1 MKKLFIFLLLIP
13 MIVSAEE
20 RTDFL
25 ENISILI
32 NDISTTKLS
41 DNNYNTYVTLNT
53 GDAITIEN
61 TETFNYVYIIYYVES
76 MTGTINYN
84 DTSTRIGENNFLHE
98 CIKLD
103 EATNKITINYDDT
116 VRIKEIFLFNET
128 LPNWVQTW
136 NQPLDKADILLF
148 STHSDDEHL
157 FFAGLI
163 PSMIASGKNIQV
175 VYLTH
180 HNDNPKRLDE
190 QLNGLWAVGLRN
202 YPVLG
207 AFPDAYSESLNGA
220 TNNLSYAGFSLDDVI
235 NFQIDIIKRFKPLV
249 IVNHDEA
256 GEYSHGQ
263 HILNTHALK
272 EALNLLEDE
281 YKPEKVYLHLYEE
294 NPITM
299 NYDIPLEYYNG
310 MTAYEVSKL
319 GYAEHDSQ
327 QYTWFTDWLKGKNNE
342 YTKATDIKTY
352 SPTKFG
358 LYYSK
363 NGNYE
368 TLDND
373 LFYDVEITS
382 NEETIEDNQVK
393 EPVKEEIEK
402 PTNNEIDYK
411 MPIIIVSSLI
421 GIAII
426 IVLIKILKSKH

>member
-20 RTDFL
+20 RNDFL
-25 ENISILI
+25 ESTSIFI
-32 NDISTTKLS
+32 NENATTKLS
-41 DNNYNTYVTLNT
+41 DNNYNTYVTLNRE
-53 GDAITIEN
+53 DAITIEN
-61 TETFNYVYIIYYVES
+61 TEMFNYVYIIYYVES

-84 DTSTRIGENNFLHE
+84 NTSIRVGENQFLHE

-103 EATNKITINYDDT
+103 EETNKITINYDDT

-136 NQPLDKADILLF
+136 NKPLDNADILLF

-220 TNNLSYAGFSLDDVI
+220 TTNLSYAGFSLDDVI

-249 IVNHDEA
+249 VVNHDEA

-281 YKPEKVYLHLYEE
+281 YKPQKVYLHLYEE
-294 NPITM
+294 NSITM

-310 MTAYEVSKL
+310 MTAFEVSKL

-373 LFYDVEITS
+373 LFYDVEIIS
-382 NEETIEDNQVK
+382 NEETIEDNQAN
-393 EPVKEEIEK
+393 EPVKEEIEEF
-402 PTNNEIDYK
+402 TSNETDYK
-411 MPIIIVSSLI
+411 TPIIIVSSLI
-421 GIAII
+421 GIALII
-426 IVLIKILKSKH
+426 ILVKVFKK

>member
-13 MIVSAEE
+13 MIVNAEE
-20 RTDFL
+20 RTYTH
-25 ENISILI
+25 ENTSIFI
-32 NDISTTKLS
+32 NENATTKLS
-41 DNNYNTYVTLNT
+41 DNNYNTYVTLNSEDT
-53 GDAITIEN
+53 ITIEN
-61 TETFNYVYIIYYVES
+61 TEMFNYVYIIYYVES

-84 DTSTRIGENNFLHE
+84 DTSTKVGENQFLHE

-103 EATNKITINYDDT
+103 EETNKITINYDDT
-116 VRIKEIFLFNET
+116 VRIKEISLFNET

-136 NQPLDKADILLF
+136 NKPLDNADILLF

-220 TNNLSYAGFSLDDVI
+220 TTNLSYAGFSLDDVI

-249 IVNHDEA
+249 VVNHDEA

-272 EALNLLEDE
+272 EALNLLEYE

-294 NPITM
+294 NSITM

-373 LFYDVEITS
+373 LFYDVEIIS
-382 NEETIEDNQVK
+382 NEEPIEDNQVN
-393 EPVKEEIEK
+393 EPVKEEIEE

-411 MPIIIVSSLI
+411 IPIIIVSSLI
-421 GIAII
+421 GIALII
-426 IVLIKILKSKH
+426 ILVKVFKK

>member
-84 DTSTRIGENNFLHE
+84 NTSIRVGENQFLHE

-103 EATNKITINYDDT
+103 EETNKITINYDDT

-136 NQPLDKADILLF
+136 NKPLDNADILLF

-207 AFPDAYSESLNGA
+207 VFPDAYSESLNGA
-220 TNNLSYAGFSLDDVI
+220 TTNLSYAGFSIDDVI

-249 IVNHDEA
+249 VVNHDEA

-272 EALNLLEDE
+272 EALNLLEYE
-281 YKPEKVYLHLYEE
+281 YKPEKVYLHLYKE

-299 NYDIPLEYYNG
+299 NYDIHLEYYNG

-373 LFYDVEITS
+373 LFYDVEIIS
-382 NEETIEDNQVK
+382 NEDAIEDNQVN
-393 EPVKEEIEK
+393 EPVKEEIEE

-411 MPIIIVSSLI
+411 IPIIIVSSLI
-421 GIAII
+421 GIALII
-426 IVLIKILKSKH
+426 ILVKVFKK

>member
-1 MKKLFIFLLLIP
+1 
-13 MIVSAEE
+13 MIVNAEE
-20 RTDFL
+20 RIDFL
-25 ENISILI
+25 ENTSIFI
-32 NDISTTKLS
+32 NENATTKLS
-41 DNNYNTYVTLNT
+41 DNNYNTYITLNREDT
-53 GDAITIEN
+53 ITIEN
-61 TETFNYVYIIYYVES
+61 TEMFNYVYIIYYVES

-103 EATNKITINYDDT
+103 EETNKITINYDDT

-220 TNNLSYAGFSLDDVI
+220 TTNLSYAGFSLDDVI
-235 NFQIDIIKRFKPLV
+235 NFQIDIIKSFKPLV
-249 IVNHDEA
+249 VVNHDEA

-373 LFYDVEITS
+373 LFYDVEITN
-382 NEETIEDNQVK
+382 NEEPIEDNQIN
-393 EPVKEEIEK
+393 EPVKEEIEES
-402 PTNNEIDYK
+402 TNNEIDYK
-411 MPIIIVSSLI
+411 IPIIIASSLI
-421 GIAII
+421 GIALII
-426 IVLIKILKSKH
+426 ILVKVFKK

>member
-13 MIVSAEE
+13 MIVNAEE
-20 RTDFL
+20 RIDFL
-25 ENISILI
+25 ENTSIFI
-32 NDISTTKLS
+32 NENATTKLS
-41 DNNYNTYVTLNT
+41 DNNYSTYITLNSEDT
-53 GDAITIEN
+53 ITIEN
-61 TETFNYVYIIYYVES
+61 TEMFNYVYIIYYVES

-84 DTSTRIGENNFLHE
+84 DTSTKVGENQFLHE

-103 EATNKITINYDDT
+103 EETNKITINYDNY

-220 TNNLSYAGFSLDDVI
+220 TNNLAYAGFSLDDVI

-249 IVNHDEA
+249 VVNHDEA

-272 EALNLLEDE
+272 EALNLLEYE
-281 YKPEKVYLHLYEE
+281 YKPEKVYLHLYKE

-299 NYDIPLEYYNG
+299 NYDIHLEYYNG

-373 LFYDVEITS
+373 LFYDVEITN
-382 NEETIEDNQVK
+382 NEEPIEDNQVK
-393 EPVKEEIEK
+393 EPVKEEIKET
-402 PTNNEIDYK
+402 TNNEIDYK
-411 MPIIIVSSLI
+411 IPIIIASSLI
-421 GIAII
+421 GIALII
-426 IVLIKILKSKH
+426 ILVKVLKK

>member
-13 MIVSAEE
+13 MIVNAEE
-20 RTDFL
+20 RIDFL
-25 ENISILI
+25 ENTSIFI
-32 NDISTTKLS
+32 NENATTKLS
-41 DNNYNTYVTLNT
+41 DNNYSTYITLNSEDT
-53 GDAITIEN
+53 ITIEN
-61 TETFNYVYIIYYVES
+61 TEMFNYVYIIYYVES

-84 DTSTRIGENNFLHE
+84 DTSTKVGENQFLHE

-103 EATNKITINYDDT
+103 EATNKTTINYDDT

-136 NQPLDKADILLF
+136 NKPLDNADILLF

-220 TNNLSYAGFSLDDVI
+220 TNNLAYAGFSLDDVI

-249 IVNHDEA
+249 VVNHDEA

-281 YKPEKVYLHLYEE
+281 YKPEKVYLHLYAE

-319 GYAEHDSQ
+319 GYAEHESQ

-373 LFYDVEITS
+373 LFYDVEITN
-382 NEETIEDNQVK
+382 NEEPIEDNQVN

-411 MPIIIVSSLI
+411 IPIIIVSSLI
-421 GIAII
+421 GIALII
-426 IVLIKILKSKH
+426 ILVKVFKK

>member
-13 MIVSAEE
+13 MIVNAEE
-20 RTDFL
+20 RTYTH
-25 ENISILI
+25 ENTSIFI
-32 NDISTTKLS
+32 NENTTTKLS

-53 GDAITIEN
+53 GDTITIEN

-84 DTSTRIGENNFLHE
+84 NTSTRLGENNFLHE

-103 EATNKITINYDDT
+103 EETNKITINYDDT

-136 NQPLDKADILLF
+136 NKPLDNADILLF

-220 TNNLSYAGFSLDDVI
+220 TTNLSYAGFSLDDVI

-272 EALNLLEDE
+272 EALNLLEYE
-281 YKPEKVYLHLYEE
+281 NKPEKVYLHLYAE

-373 LFYDVEITS
+373 LFYDVEIIS
-382 NEETIEDNQVK
+382 NEEPIEDNQVN
-393 EPVKEEIEK
+393 ESVKEEIEE

-411 MPIIIVSSLI
+411 IPIIIVSSLI
-421 GIAII
+421 GIALII
-426 IVLIKILKSKH
+426 ILVKVFKK

>member
-13 MIVSAEE
+13 MIVNAEE
-20 RTDFL
+20 RIDFL
-25 ENISILI
+25 ENTSIFI
-32 NDISTTKLS
+32 NENATTKLS
-41 DNNYNTYVTLNT
+41 DNNYSTYITLNNEDT
-53 GDAITIEN
+53 ITIEN
-61 TETFNYVYIIYYVES
+61 TEMFNYVYIIYYVES

-84 DTSTRIGENNFLHE
+84 DTSTKVGENQFLHE

-103 EATNKITINYDDT
+103 EETNKITINYDDT

-136 NQPLDKADILLF
+136 NKPLDNADILLF

-220 TNNLSYAGFSLDDVI
+220 TTNLSYAGFSLDDVI
-235 NFQIDIIKRFKPLV
+235 NFQIEIIKRFKPLV
-249 IVNHDEA
+249 VVNHDEA

-281 YKPEKVYLHLYEE
+281 YKPEKVYLHLYAE

-342 YTKATDIKTY
+342 YTKASDIKTY
-352 SPTKFG
+352 NPTKFG

-373 LFYDVEITS
+373 LFYDFEITS
-382 NEETIEDNQVK
+382 NEEPIEDNQVN
-393 EPVKEEIEK
+393 EPVKEEIEE

-411 MPIIIVSSLI
+411 IPIIIASSLI
-421 GIAII
+421 GIALII
-426 IVLIKILKSKH
+426 ILIKILKK

>member
-13 MIVSAEE
+13 MIVNAEE
-20 RTDFL
+20 RIDFL
-25 ENISILI
+25 ENTSIFI
-32 NDISTTKLS
+32 NENATTKLS

-53 GDAITIEN
+53 EDTITIEN
-61 TETFNYVYIIYYVES
+61 TEMFNYVYIIYYVES

-84 DTSTRIGENNFLHE
+84 DTSTIVGENKFLHE

-136 NQPLDKADILLF
+136 NKPLDNADILLF

-249 IVNHDEA
+249 VVNHDEA

-272 EALNLLEDE
+272 EVLNLLEDE
-281 YKPEKVYLHLYEE
+281 YKPEKVYLHLYAE

-373 LFYDVEITS
+373 LFYDVEITN
-382 NEETIEDNQVK
+382 NEEPIEDTQVN
-393 EPVKEEIEK
+393 EPVKEEIEE

-411 MPIIIVSSLI
+411 IPIIIVSSLI
-421 GIAII
+421 GIALII
-426 IVLIKILKSKH
+426 ILVKVFKK

>member
-1 MKKLFIFLLLIP
+1 MKKLFIFLLLFP
-13 MIVSAEE
+13 MIVNAEE
-20 RTDFL
+20 RIDFL
-25 ENISILI
+25 ENTSILI
-32 NDISTTKLS
+32 NDISTTELS

-53 GDAITIEN
+53 EDTITIEN
-61 TETFNYVYIIYYVES
+61 TEMFNYVYIIYYVES

-84 DTSTRIGENNFLHE
+84 DTSTKVGENQFLHE

-103 EATNKITINYDDT
+103 EETNKITINYDDT

-136 NQPLDKADILLF
+136 NQPLDNADILLF

-220 TNNLSYAGFSLDDVI
+220 TTNLSYAGFSLDDVI

-272 EALNLLEDE
+272 EALNLLEYE
-281 YKPEKVYLHLYEE
+281 YKPEKVYLHLYKE

-373 LFYDVEITS
+373 LFYDVEIIS
-382 NEETIEDNQVK
+382 NEETIEDNQVN
-393 EPVKEEIEK
+393 EPVKEEIEE

-411 MPIIIVSSLI
+411 IPIIIVSSLI
-421 GIAII
+421 GIALII
-426 IVLIKILKSKH
+426 ILVKVFKK

>member
-13 MIVSAEE
+13 MIVNAEE
-20 RTDFL
+20 RTYTH
-25 ENISILI
+25 ENTSIFI
-32 NDISTTKLS
+32 NENATTKLS

-61 TETFNYVYIIYYVES
+61 TEMFNYVYIIYYVES

-103 EATNKITINYDDT
+103 EETNKITINYDDT

-136 NQPLDKADILLF
+136 NKPLDNADILLF

-249 IVNHDEA
+249 VVNHDEA

-281 YKPEKVYLHLYEE
+281 YKPEKVYLHLYAE

-373 LFYDVEITS
+373 LFYDVEIIS
-382 NEETIEDNQVK
+382 NEEPIEDTQAK
-393 EPVKEEIEK
+393 EPVQEEIEES
-402 PTNNEIDYK
+402 TNNEIDYK
-411 MPIIIVSSLI
+411 IPIIIVSSLI
-421 GIAII
+421 GIALII
-426 IVLIKILKSKH
+426 ILVKVFKK

>member
-1 MKKLFIFLLLIP
+1 

-20 RTDFL
+20 RTYTHESTSVF
-25 ENISILI
+25 I
-32 NDISTTKLS
+32 NGDATTKLS
-41 DNNYNTYVTLNT
+41 DNNYNTYVTLNREDT
-53 GDAITIEN
+53 ITIEN
-61 TETFNYVYIIYYVES
+61 AEMFNYVYIIYYVES

-84 DTSTRIGENNFLHE
+84 NTSTRVGENQFLHE
-98 CIKLD
+98 CIKLN
-103 EATNKITINYDDT
+103 EETNKITINYDDT

-136 NQPLDKADILLF
+136 DKPLDNADILLF

-249 IVNHDEA
+249 VVNHDEA

-281 YKPEKVYLHLYEE
+281 YKPEKVYLHLYAE

-382 NEETIEDNQVK
+382 NEDAIEDTQVN
-393 EPVKEEIEK
+393 EPVKEEIEE

-411 MPIIIVSSLI
+411 IPIIIVSSLI
-421 GIAII
+421 GIALII
-426 IVLIKILKSKH
+426 ILVKVFKK

>member
-13 MIVSAEE
+13 MIVNAEE
-20 RTDFL
+20 RIDFL
-25 ENISILI
+25 ENTSIFI
-32 NDISTTKLS
+32 NENATTKLS

-61 TETFNYVYIIYYVES
+61 TEMFNYVYIIYYVES

-84 DTSTRIGENNFLHE
+84 DTIATIGKNNFLHE

-103 EATNKITINYDDT
+103 EETNKITINYDDT

-128 LPNWVQTW
+128 LPNWAQTW

-235 NFQIDIIKRFKPLV
+235 NFQINIIKSFKPLV
-249 IVNHDEA
+249 VVNHDEA

-281 YKPEKVYLHLYEE
+281 YKPEKVYLHLYAE

-319 GYAEHDSQ
+319 GYAEHESQ

-373 LFYDVEITS
+373 LFYDVEIIS
-382 NEETIEDNQVK
+382 NEEPTEDTQIN
-393 EPVKEEIEK
+393 EPVNEEIEE
-402 PTNNEIDYK
+402 PTSNEIDYK
-411 MPIIIVSSLI
+411 IPIIIVSSFI
-421 GIAII
+421 GIALII
-426 IVLIKILKSKH
+426 ILVKVFKK

>member
-13 MIVSAEE
+13 MIVNAEE
-20 RTDFL
+20 RIDFL
-25 ENISILI
+25 ENTSILI
-32 NDISTTKLS
+32 NDISTTELS

-53 GDAITIEN
+53 EDTITIEN
-61 TETFNYVYIIYYVES
+61 TEMFNYVYIIYYVES

-84 DTSTRIGENNFLHE
+84 DTSTKVGENQFLHE

-103 EATNKITINYDDT
+103 EETNKITINYDNY

-136 NQPLDKADILLF
+136 NKPLDNADILLF

-220 TNNLSYAGFSLDDVI
+220 TNNLAYAGFSLDDVI

-249 IVNHDEA
+249 VVNHDEA

-281 YKPEKVYLHLYEE
+281 YKPEKVYLHLYAE

-373 LFYDVEITS
+373 LFYDVEITN
-382 NEETIEDNQVK
+382 NEEPIEDNQIN
-393 EPVKEEIEK
+393 EPVKEEIEES
-402 PTNNEIDYK
+402 TNNEIDYK
-411 MPIIIVSSLI
+411 IPIIIASSLI
-421 GIAII
+421 GIALII
-426 IVLIKILKSKH
+426 ILVKVLKK

>member
-13 MIVSAEE
+13 MIVNAEE
-20 RTDFL
+20 RIDFL
-25 ENISILI
+25 ENTSIFI
-32 NDISTTKLS
+32 NENATTKLS
-41 DNNYNTYVTLNT
+41 DNNYSTYITLNSEDT
-53 GDAITIEN
+53 ITIEN
-61 TETFNYVYIIYYVES
+61 TEMFNYVYIIYYVES

-103 EATNKITINYDDT
+103 EATNKITINYNDT

-136 NQPLDKADILLF
+136 NKPLDNADILLF

-220 TNNLSYAGFSLDDVI
+220 TTNLSYAGFSLDDVI

-249 IVNHDEA
+249 VVNHDEA

-272 EALNLLEDE
+272 EALNLLEYE
-281 YKPEKVYLHLYEE
+281 YKPEKVYLHLYAE
-294 NPITM
+294 NSITM

-373 LFYDVEITS
+373 LFYDVEIIS
-382 NEETIEDNQVK
+382 NEEPIEDNQVN
-393 EPVKEEIEK
+393 EPVKEEIEE

-411 MPIIIVSSLI
+411 IPIIIVSSLI
-421 GIAII
+421 GIALII
-426 IVLIKILKSKH
+426 MLVKVFKK

>member
-13 MIVSAEE
+13 MIVNAEE
-20 RTDFL
+20 RTYTH
-25 ENISILI
+25 ENTSIFI
-32 NDISTTKLS
+32 NENATTKLS
-41 DNNYNTYVTLNT
+41 DNNYSTYITLNSEDT
-53 GDAITIEN
+53 ITIEN
-61 TETFNYVYIIYYVES
+61 TEMFNYVYIIYYVES

-84 DTSTRIGENNFLHE
+84 DTSTRVGENQFLHE

-103 EATNKITINYDDT
+103 EETNKITINYDNY

-136 NQPLDKADILLF
+136 NKPLDNADILLF

-220 TNNLSYAGFSLDDVI
+220 TTNLSYAGFSLDDVI

-249 IVNHDEA
+249 VVNHDEA

-272 EALNLLEDE
+272 EALNLLEYE

-294 NPITM
+294 NPIIM

-373 LFYDVEITS
+373 LFYDVEIIS
-382 NEETIEDNQVK
+382 NEDAIEDNQVN
-393 EPVKEEIEK
+393 EPVKEEIEE
-402 PTNNEIDYK
+402 PTNR
-411 MPIIIVSSLI
+411 L
-421 GIAII
+421 
-426 IVLIKILKSKH
+426 

>member
-1 MKKLFIFLLLIP
+1 
-13 MIVSAEE
+13 MIVNAEE
-20 RTDFL
+20 RIDFL
-25 ENISILI
+25 ENTSIFI
-32 NDISTTKLS
+32 NENATTKLS
-41 DNNYNTYVTLNT
+41 DNNYSTYITLNSEDT
-53 GDAITIEN
+53 ITIEN
-61 TETFNYVYIIYYVES
+61 TEMFNYVYIIYYVES

-84 DTSTRIGENNFLHE
+84 DTSTKVGENQFLHE

-103 EATNKITINYDDT
+103 EETNKITINYDDT

-136 NQPLDKADILLF
+136 NKPLDNADILLF

-220 TNNLSYAGFSLDDVI
+220 TNNLAYAGFSLDDVI
-235 NFQIDIIKRFKPLV
+235 NFQIDIIKSFKPLV
-249 IVNHDEA
+249 VVNHDEA

-281 YKPEKVYLHLYEE
+281 YKPEKVYLHLYKE

-319 GYAEHDSQ
+319 GYAEHESQ

-373 LFYDVEITS
+373 LFYDVEIIS
-382 NEETIEDNQVK
+382 NEETIEDNQVN
-393 EPVKEEIEK
+393 EPVKEEIEE

-411 MPIIIVSSLI
+411 IPIIIVSSLI
-421 GIAII
+421 GIALII
-426 IVLIKILKSKH
+426 ILVKVLKND

>member
-13 MIVSAEE
+13 MIVNAEE
-20 RTDFL
+20 RIDFL
-25 ENISILI
+25 ENTSILI
-32 NDISTTKLS
+32 NDISTTELS

-53 GDAITIEN
+53 EDTITIEN
-61 TETFNYVYIIYYVES
+61 TEMFNYVYIIYYVES

-84 DTSTRIGENNFLHE
+84 DTSTKVGENQFLHE

-103 EATNKITINYDDT
+103 EETNKITINYDDT

-136 NQPLDKADILLF
+136 NQPLDNADILLF

-220 TNNLSYAGFSLDDVI
+220 TTNLSYAGFSLDDVI

-272 EALNLLEDE
+272 EALNLLEYE
-281 YKPEKVYLHLYEE
+281 YKPEKVYLHLYKE

-373 LFYDVEITS
+373 LFYDVEIIS
-382 NEETIEDNQVK
+382 NEETIEDNQVN
-393 EPVKEEIEK
+393 EPVKEEIEE

-411 MPIIIVSSLI
+411 IPIIIVSSLI
-421 GIAII
+421 GIALII
-426 IVLIKILKSKH
+426 ILVKVFKK

>member
-13 MIVSAEE
+13 MIVNAEE

-25 ENISILI
+25 KNSSIFINENA
-32 NDISTTKLS
+32 TTKLS

-53 GDAITIEN
+53 GDTITIEN
-61 TETFNYVYIIYYVES
+61 TEMFNYVYIIYYVES

-84 DTSTRIGENNFLHE
+84 NISTRVGENQFLHE

-136 NQPLDKADILLF
+136 DKPLDNADILLF

>member
-1 MKKLFIFLLLIP
+1 

-41 DNNYNTYVTLNT
+41 DNNNNTYVTLNT

-61 TETFNYVYIIYYVES
+61 TEMFNYVYIIYYVES

-84 DTSTRIGENNFLHE
+84 DTSTKVGENQFLHE

-103 EATNKITINYDDT
+103 EETNKITINYDDT

-136 NQPLDKADILLF
+136 NKPLDNADILLF

-220 TNNLSYAGFSLDDVI
+220 TTNLSYAGFSLDDVI

-249 IVNHDEA
+249 VVNHDEA

-281 YKPEKVYLHLYEE
+281 YKPEKVYLHLYED
-294 NPITM
+294 NSITM

-373 LFYDVEITS
+373 LFYDVEITN
-382 NEETIEDNQVK
+382 NEEPIEDNQVN
-393 EPVKEEIEK
+393 EPVIEEIEEH
-402 PTNNEIDYK
+402 TSNEIDYK
-411 MPIIIVSSLI
+411 IPIIIVSSLI
-421 GIAII
+421 GIALII
-426 IVLIKILKSKH
+426 ILVKVFKK

>member
-13 MIVSAEE
+13 MIVNAEE

-25 ENISILI
+25 EYTSVFI
-32 NDISTTKLS
+32 NENATTKLS

-53 GDAITIEN
+53 GDTITIEN

-103 EATNKITINYDDT
+103 EETNKITINYDDT

-136 NQPLDKADILLF
+136 NKPLDKADILLF

-220 TNNLSYAGFSLDDVI
+220 INNLSYAGFSLDDVI
-235 NFQIDIIKRFKPLV
+235 NFQIDIIKSFKPLV
-249 IVNHDEA
+249 VVNHDEA

-281 YKPEKVYLHLYEE
+281 YKPEKVYLHLYAE

-373 LFYDVEITS
+373 LFYDVEITN
-382 NEETIEDNQVK
+382 NEETIEDNQVN

>member
-13 MIVSAEE
+13 MIVNAEE
-20 RTDFL
+20 RTYTH
-25 ENISILI
+25 ENTSIFI
-32 NDISTTKLS
+32 NENATTELS

-53 GDAITIEN
+53 EDTITIEN
-61 TETFNYVYIIYYVES
+61 TEMFNYVYIIYYVES

-84 DTSTRIGENNFLHE
+84 NTSTKVGENQFLHE

-103 EATNKITINYDDT
+103 EETNKITINYDDT
-116 VRIKEIFLFNET
+116 VRIKEISLFNET

-136 NQPLDKADILLF
+136 NKPLDNADILLF

-220 TNNLSYAGFSLDDVI
+220 TTNLSYAGFSLDDVI

-272 EALNLLEDE
+272 EALNLLEYE

-294 NPITM
+294 NPIIM

-373 LFYDVEITS
+373 LFYDVEIIS
-382 NEETIEDNQVK
+382 NEEPIEDTQAK
-393 EPVKEEIEK
+393 EPVQEEIEK
-402 PTNNEIDYK
+402 STNNETDYK
-411 MPIIIVSSLI
+411 IPIIIVSSLI
-421 GIAII
+421 GIALII
-426 IVLIKILKSKH
+426 ILVKVFKK

>member
-13 MIVSAEE
+13 MIVNAEE
-20 RTDFL
+20 RTYTH
-25 ENISILI
+25 ENTSIFI
-32 NDISTTKLS
+32 NENATTKLS
-41 DNNYNTYVTLNT
+41 DNNYNTYVTLNSEDT
-53 GDAITIEN
+53 ITIEN
-61 TETFNYVYIIYYVES
+61 TEMFNYVYIIYYVES

-84 DTSTRIGENNFLHE
+84 DTSTKVGENQFLHE

-103 EATNKITINYDDT
+103 EETNKITINYDDT
-116 VRIKEIFLFNET
+116 VRIKEISLFNET

-136 NQPLDKADILLF
+136 NKPLDNADILLF

-220 TNNLSYAGFSLDDVI
+220 TTNLSYAGFSLDDVI
-235 NFQIDIIKRFKPLV
+235 NFQIDIIKSFKPLV
-249 IVNHDEA
+249 VVNHDEA

-411 MPIIIVSSLI
+411 IPIIIVSSLI
-421 GIAII
+421 GIALII
-426 IVLIKILKSKH
+426 ILVKVFKK

>member
-1 MKKLFIFLLLIP
+1 
-13 MIVSAEE
+13 MIVNAEE
-20 RTDFL
+20 RNDFL
-25 ENISILI
+25 ESTSIFI
-32 NDISTTKLS
+32 NENATTKLS

-61 TETFNYVYIIYYVES
+61 TEIFNYVYIIYYLES
-76 MTGTINYN
+76 MTGTINYS
-84 DTSTRIGENNFLHE
+84 DTSTKVGENQFLHE

-103 EATNKITINYDDT
+103 EETNKITINYDDT

-136 NQPLDKADILLF
+136 NKPLDNADILLF

-207 AFPDAYSESLNGA
+207 VFPDAYSESLNGA
-220 TNNLSYAGFSLDDVI
+220 TTNLSYAGFSIDDVI

-249 IVNHDEA
+249 VVNHDEA

-272 EALNLLEDE
+272 EALNLLEYE
-281 YKPEKVYLHLYEE
+281 YKPEKVYLHLYKE

-299 NYDIPLEYYNG
+299 NYDIHLEYYNG

-373 LFYDVEITS
+373 LFYDVEIIS
-382 NEETIEDNQVK
+382 NEKPIEDTQIN
-393 EPVKEEIEK
+393 EPVNEEIEE

-411 MPIIIVSSLI
+411 IPIIIVSSLI
-421 GIAII
+421 GITLI
-426 IVLIKILKSKH
+426 IVLVKVFKK

>member
-13 MIVSAEE
+13 MIVNAEE
-20 RTDFL
+20 RIDFL
-25 ENISILI
+25 ENTSILI

-41 DNNYNTYVTLNT
+41 DNNYSTYITLNSEDT
-53 GDAITIEN
+53 ITIEN
-61 TETFNYVYIIYYVES
+61 TEMFNYVYIIYYVES

-84 DTSTRIGENNFLHE
+84 DTSTRVGENQFLHE

-103 EATNKITINYDDT
+103 EETNKITINYDDT

-136 NQPLDKADILLF
+136 NKPLDNADILLF

-249 IVNHDEA
+249 VVNHDEA

-272 EALNLLEDE
+272 EALNLLEYE
-281 YKPEKVYLHLYEE
+281 YKPEKVYLHLYAE

-373 LFYDVEITS
+373 LFYDVEIIS
-382 NEETIEDNQVK
+382 NEDAIEDNQVN
-393 EPVKEEIEK
+393 EPVKEEIEE

-411 MPIIIVSSLI
+411 IPIIIVSSLI
-421 GIAII
+421 GI
-426 IVLIKILKSKH
+426 L

>member
-13 MIVSAEE
+13 MIVNAEE
-20 RTDFL
+20 RTYTH
-25 ENISILI
+25 ENTSIFI
-32 NDISTTKLS
+32 NENATTKLS

-53 GDAITIEN
+53 EDTITIEN
-61 TETFNYVYIIYYVES
+61 TEMFNYVYIIYYVES

-84 DTSTRIGENNFLHE
+84 DTSTKVGENQFLHE

-103 EATNKITINYDDT
+103 EATNKITINYDDS

-220 TNNLSYAGFSLDDVI
+220 TTNLSYAGFSLDDVI
-235 NFQIDIIKRFKPLV
+235 NFQIEIIKRFKPLV
-249 IVNHDEA
+249 VVNHDEA

-272 EALNLLEDE
+272 EALNLLEYE
-281 YKPEKVYLHLYEE
+281 YKPQKVYLHLYAE

-310 MTAYEVSKL
+310 MTAFEVSKL

-373 LFYDVEITS
+373 LFYDVEIIS
-382 NEETIEDNQVK
+382 NEDAIEDNQVN
-393 EPVKEEIEK
+393 EPVKEEIEE

-411 MPIIIVSSLI
+411 IPIIIVSSLI
-421 GIAII
+421 GIALII
-426 IVLIKILKSKH
+426 ILIRVLKK

>member
-1 MKKLFIFLLLIP
+1 

-136 NQPLDKADILLF
+136 NKPLDNADILLF

-220 TNNLSYAGFSLDDVI
+220 TTNLSYAGFSLDDVI
-235 NFQIDIIKRFKPLV
+235 KFQIDIIKRFKPLV
-249 IVNHDEA
+249 VVNHDEA

-281 YKPEKVYLHLYEE
+281 YKPEKVYLHLYAE

-373 LFYDVEITS
+373 LFYNVEITS
-382 NEETIEDNQVK
+382 NEETIEDNQVN

>member
-13 MIVSAEE
+13 MIVNAEE
-20 RTDFL
+20 RIDFL
-25 ENISILI
+25 ENTSIFI
-32 NDISTTKLS
+32 NENATTKLS

-61 TETFNYVYIIYYVES
+61 TEMFNYVYIIYYVES

-103 EATNKITINYDDT
+103 EETNKITINYDDT

-128 LPNWVQTW
+128 LPNWAQTW

-235 NFQIDIIKRFKPLV
+235 NFQINIIKSFKPLV
-249 IVNHDEA
+249 VVNHDEA

-281 YKPEKVYLHLYEE
+281 YKPEKVYLHLYAE

-319 GYAEHDSQ
+319 GYAEHESQ

-373 LFYDVEITS
+373 LFYDVEITN
-382 NEETIEDNQVK
+382 NEEPIEDNQIN
-393 EPVKEEIEK
+393 EPVKEEIEET
-402 PTNNEIDYK
+402 TNNEIDYK
-411 MPIIIVSSLI
+411 IPIIIVSSLI
-421 GIAII
+421 GIALII
-426 IVLIKILKSKH
+426 ILVKVLKK

>member
-13 MIVSAEE
+13 MIVNAEE
-20 RTDFL
+20 RTYTH
-25 ENISILI
+25 ENTSIFI
-32 NDISTTKLS
+32 NENATTELS

-53 GDAITIEN
+53 EDTITIEN
-61 TETFNYVYIIYYVES
+61 TEMFNYVYIIYYVES

-84 DTSTRIGENNFLHE
+84 NTSTKVGENQFLHE

-103 EATNKITINYDDT
+103 EETNKITINYDNY

-136 NQPLDKADILLF
+136 NKPLDNADILLF

-220 TNNLSYAGFSLDDVI
+220 INNLSYAGFSLDDVI
-235 NFQIDIIKRFKPLV
+235 NFQIDIIKSFKPLV
-249 IVNHDEA
+249 VVNHDEA

-281 YKPEKVYLHLYEE
+281 YKPQKVYLHLYEE

-373 LFYDVEITS
+373 LFYDVEIIS
-382 NEETIEDNQVK
+382 NEEPIEDTQAK
-393 EPVKEEIEK
+393 EPVQEEIEK
-402 PTNNEIDYK
+402 STNNETDYK
-411 MPIIIVSSLI
+411 IPIIIVSSLI
-421 GIAII
+421 GIALII
-426 IVLIKILKSKH
+426 ILVKVFKK

>member
-13 MIVSAEE
+13 MIVNAEE
-20 RTDFL
+20 RIDFL
-25 ENISILI
+25 ENTSIFI
-32 NDISTTKLS
+32 NENATTKLS
-41 DNNYNTYVTLNT
+41 DNNYSTYITLNSEDT
-53 GDAITIEN
+53 ITIEN
-61 TETFNYVYIIYYVES
+61 TEMFNYVYIIYYVES

-84 DTSTRIGENNFLHE
+84 DTSTKVGENQFLHE

-103 EATNKITINYDDT
+103 EETNKITINYDNY

-220 TNNLSYAGFSLDDVI
+220 TNNLAYAGFSLDDVI

-249 IVNHDEA
+249 VVNHDEA

-281 YKPEKVYLHLYEE
+281 YKPEKVYLHLYAE
-294 NPITM
+294 NPITT

-373 LFYDVEITS
+373 LFYDVEITN
-382 NEETIEDNQVK
+382 NEEPIEDNQIN
-393 EPVKEEIEK
+393 EPVKEEIEES
-402 PTNNEIDYK
+402 TNNEIDYK
-411 MPIIIVSSLI
+411 IPIIIASSLI
-421 GIAII
+421 GIALII
-426 IVLIKILKSKH
+426 ILVKVLKK

>member
-1 MKKLFIFLLLIP
+1 
-13 MIVSAEE
+13 MIVNAEE
-20 RTDFL
+20 RIDFL
-25 ENISILI
+25 ENTSIFI
-32 NDISTTKLS
+32 NENATTKLS

-61 TETFNYVYIIYYVES
+61 TEMFNYVYIIYYVES

-103 EATNKITINYDDT
+103 EETNKITINYDDT

-249 IVNHDEA
+249 VVNHDEA

-281 YKPEKVYLHLYEE
+281 YKPEKVYLHLYAE

-373 LFYDVEITS
+373 LFYNVEIIS
-382 NEETIEDNQVK
+382 NEEPIEDTQAK
-393 EPVKEEIEK
+393 EPVQEEIEK
-402 PTNNEIDYK
+402 STNNETDYK
-411 MPIIIVSSLI
+411 IPIIIASSLI
-421 GIAII
+421 GIALII
-426 IVLIKILKSKH
+426 ILVKVFKK

>member
-13 MIVSAEE
+13 MIVNAEE
-20 RTDFL
+20 RTYTH
-25 ENISILI
+25 ENTSIFI
-32 NDISTTKLS
+32 NENATTKLS
-41 DNNYNTYVTLNT
+41 DNNYNTYVTLNSEDT
-53 GDAITIEN
+53 ITIEN
-61 TETFNYVYIIYYVES
+61 TEMFNYVYIIYYVES

-84 DTSTRIGENNFLHE
+84 DTSTKVGENQFLHE

-103 EATNKITINYDDT
+103 EETNKITINYDDT
-116 VRIKEIFLFNET
+116 VRIKEISLFNET

-136 NQPLDKADILLF
+136 NKPLDNADILLF

-220 TNNLSYAGFSLDDVI
+220 TTNLSYAGFSLDDVI

-249 IVNHDEA
+249 VVNHDEA

-272 EALNLLEDE
+272 EALNLLEYE
-281 YKPEKVYLHLYEE
+281 YKPEKVYLHLYAE
-294 NPITM
+294 NSIIM

-373 LFYDVEITS
+373 LFYDVEIIS
-382 NEETIEDNQVK
+382 NEDAIEDNQVN
-393 EPVKEEIEK
+393 EPVKEEIEE

-411 MPIIIVSSLI
+411 IPIIIVSSLI
-421 GIAII
+421 GIALII
-426 IVLIKILKSKH
+426 ILIRVLKK

>member
-1 MKKLFIFLLLIP
+1 
-13 MIVSAEE
+13 MIVNAEE

-61 TETFNYVYIIYYVES
+61 TEMFNYVYIIYYVES

-103 EATNKITINYDDT
+103 EETNKITINYDDT

-136 NQPLDKADILLF
+136 NKPLDKADILLF

-220 TNNLSYAGFSLDDVI
+220 TTNLSYAGFSLDDVI
-235 NFQIDIIKRFKPLV
+235 NFQIEIIKRFKPLV
-249 IVNHDEA
+249 VVNHDEA

-272 EALNLLEDE
+272 EALNLLEYE

-294 NPITM
+294 NPIIM

-373 LFYDVEITS
+373 LFYDVEIIS
-382 NEETIEDNQVK
+382 NEEPIEDNQVN
-393 EPVKEEIEK
+393 ESVKEEIEE

-411 MPIIIVSSLI
+411 IPIIIVSSLI
-421 GIAII
+421 GIALII
-426 IVLIKILKSKH
+426 ILVKVFKK

>member
-13 MIVSAEE
+13 MIVNAEE
-20 RTDFL
+20 RIDFL
-25 ENISILI
+25 ENTSIFI
-32 NDISTTKLS
+32 NENATTKLS
-41 DNNYNTYVTLNT
+41 DNNYSTYITLNSEDT
-53 GDAITIEN
+53 ITIEN
-61 TETFNYVYIIYYVES
+61 TEMFNYVYIIYYVES

-84 DTSTRIGENNFLHE
+84 DTSTKVGENQFLHE

-103 EATNKITINYDDT
+103 EETNKITINYDNY

-220 TNNLSYAGFSLDDVI
+220 TNNLAYAGFSLDDVI

-249 IVNHDEA
+249 VVNHDEA

-281 YKPEKVYLHLYEE
+281 YKPEKVYLHLYAE

-373 LFYDVEITS
+373 LFYDVEITN
-382 NEETIEDNQVK
+382 NEEPIEDNQIN
-393 EPVKEEIEK
+393 EPVKEEIEES
-402 PTNNEIDYK
+402 TNNEIDYK
-411 MPIIIVSSLI
+411 IPIIIASSLI
-421 GIAII
+421 GIALII
-426 IVLIKILKSKH
+426 ILVKVLKK

>member
-13 MIVSAEE
+13 MIVNAEE
-20 RTDFL
+20 RIDFL

-32 NDISTTKLS
+32 NDISTTKLN
-41 DNNYNTYVTLNT
+41 DNNYNTYVTLNREDT
-53 GDAITIEN
+53 ITIEN
-61 TETFNYVYIIYYVES
+61 TEMFNYVYIIYYVES

-84 DTSTRIGENNFLHE
+84 DTSTKVGENQFLHE

-103 EATNKITINYDDT
+103 EETNKITINYDDT

-136 NQPLDKADILLF
+136 NKPLDNADILLF

-220 TNNLSYAGFSLDDVI
+220 TTNLSYAGFSLDDVI

-249 IVNHDEA
+249 VVNHDEA

-272 EALNLLEDE
+272 EALNLLEYE

-294 NPITM
+294 NPIIM

-373 LFYDVEITS
+373 LFYDVEIIS
-382 NEETIEDNQVK
+382 NEETIEDNQVN
-393 EPVKEEIEK
+393 EPVKEEIEE

-411 MPIIIVSSLI
+411 IPIIIASSLI
-421 GIAII
+421 GIALII
-426 IVLIKILKSKH
+426 ILVKVFKK

>member
-13 MIVSAEE
+13 MIVNAEE
-20 RTDFL
+20 RIDFL
-25 ENISILI
+25 ENTSIFI
-32 NDISTTKLS
+32 NENATTKLS
-41 DNNYNTYVTLNT
+41 DNNYSTYITLNSEDT
-53 GDAITIEN
+53 ITIEN
-61 TETFNYVYIIYYVES
+61 TEMFNYVYIIYYVES

-84 DTSTRIGENNFLHE
+84 DTSTKVGENQFLHE

-103 EATNKITINYDDT
+103 EETNKITINYNDT

-136 NQPLDKADILLF
+136 NKPLDNADILLF

-220 TNNLSYAGFSLDDVI
+220 TNNLAYAGFSLDDVI
-235 NFQIDIIKRFKPLV
+235 TFQIDIIKRFKPLV

-281 YKPEKVYLHLYEE
+281 CKPQKVYLHLYAE

-373 LFYDVEITS
+373 LFYDVEIIS
-382 NEETIEDNQVK
+382 NEEPIEDNQIN
-393 EPVKEEIEK
+393 EPVKEEIEE

-411 MPIIIVSSLI
+411 IPIIIVSSLI
-421 GIAII
+421 GIALII
-426 IVLIKILKSKH
+426 ILVKVLKK

>member
-13 MIVSAEE
+13 MIVNAEE
-20 RTDFL
+20 RIDFL
-25 ENISILI
+25 ENTSIFI
-32 NDISTTKLS
+32 NENATTKLS
-41 DNNYNTYVTLNT
+41 DNNYNTYVTLNREDT
-53 GDAITIEN
+53 ITIEN
-61 TETFNYVYIIYYVES
+61 TEMFNYVYIIYYVES

-84 DTSTRIGENNFLHE
+84 DTSTKVGENQFLHE

-220 TNNLSYAGFSLDDVI
+220 TTNLSYAGFSLDDVI

-249 IVNHDEA
+249 VVNHDEA

-281 YKPEKVYLHLYEE
+281 YKPEKVYLHLYAE

-319 GYAEHDSQ
+319 GYAEHESQ

-352 SPTKFG
+352 TPTKFG

-382 NEETIEDNQVK
+382 NEETIEDTQIN
-393 EPVKEEIEK
+393 EPVNEEIEE
-402 PTNNEIDYK
+402 PANNEDYK
-411 MPIIIVSSLI
+411 IPIIIVSSLI
-421 GIAII
+421 GIALII
-426 IVLIKILKSKH
+426 ILVKVLKK

>member
-25 ENISILI
+25 ESTSIFI
-32 NDISTTKLS
+32 NENATTKLS

-53 GDAITIEN
+53 GDTITIEN

-84 DTSTRIGENNFLHE
+84 NTSIRVGENQFLHE

-281 YKPEKVYLHLYEE
+281 YKPEKVYLHLYAE

-373 LFYDVEITS
+373 LFYDVEIIS
-382 NEETIEDNQVK
+382 NEEPIEDTQAK
-393 EPVKEEIEK
+393 EPVQEEIEK
-402 PTNNEIDYK
+402 STNNETDYK
-411 MPIIIVSSLI
+411 IPIIIVSSLI
-421 GIAII
+421 GIALII
-426 IVLIKILKSKH
+426 ILVKVLKND

>member
-20 RTDFL
+20 RNDFL
-25 ENISILI
+25 ENTSIFI
-32 NDISTTKLS
+32 NENATTKLS

-61 TETFNYVYIIYYVES
+61 TEMFNYVYIIYYVES

-249 IVNHDEA
+249 VVNHDEA

-281 YKPEKVYLHLYEE
+281 YKPEKVYLHLYAE

-373 LFYDVEITS
+373 LFYDVEIIS
-382 NEETIEDNQVK
+382 NEDAIEDNQVN
-393 EPVKEEIEK
+393 EPVKEEIEE

-411 MPIIIVSSLI
+411 IPIIIVSSLI
-421 GIAII
+421 GIALII
-426 IVLIKILKSKH
+426 ILVKVFKND